1 MSPGRG
7 CNRTDRPSDGP
18 SARLRGGSGH
28 RVAMTDHRPD
38 LRVLVDQL
46 AGLAERRIA
55 LGPSTEAARA
65 RAIQL
70 RDHATGH
77 LRVRAVSLDAPLLV
91 LLLGPTG
98 AGKSSLFNALAG
110 RAASPTGVLR
120 PTTRTAIVLATPDD
134 LATLRDG
141 ALTGLD
147 RGQLETATDPGLS
160 AGLAL
165 VDAPDVDSIE
175 HANRELADRLVE
187 SADLCLFVTTATRY
201 ADRVPW
207 DVLGRVRERGLPIVV
222 VVNRLPP
229 DAADREVVIGDVRRL
244 FGDAGFAADLEV
256 VGIAEGALDRANDAL
271 GPAAVSPIQARI
283 TALRGDADARRRLAA
298 EALAGSLAGVGP
310 LVSRVADDVAHEQID
325 VAALR
330 RTVGTDHERALAA
343 LRGDLARGTFL
354 RDEALRHWQ
363 RYVGAD
369 DITRLFS
376 RGIGAVRGAIT
387 AIFRPSAAPIVEV
400 REATTDDLVTVI
412 RQHAAEAARRTAT
425 SWADEPRVAAAI
437 GDRPDLWGVS
447 TGFDERLRGR
457 LEAWI
462 GSIGED
468 IATTGEGKRKLAR
481 GASIG
486 VNALGVGV
494 MLATFIHTAGLTG
507 TEVGVAAATAF
518 LNQKLLGALFGEA
531 AMVELIQRARN
542 RLDAALEETF
552 ADERARFEALLPATD
567 ELEELAGEL
576 RAAADE
582 IRAIDPLAAGVRDG
596 GATITDGAA
605 GSSDPAAPARSSGP
619 RSPGDEPP
627 RAGGT
632 EPAGRAVG

>member
-1 MSPGRG
+1 MAPAE
-7 CNRTDRPSDGP
+7 CNRTDRWSAGPGVRPPPPARHDG
-18 SARLRGGSGH
+18 S
-28 RVAMTDHRPD
+28 MTEQRD
-38 LRVLVDQL
+38 LRALVDRL
-46 AGLAERRIA
+46 AGLAERR
-55 LGPSTEAARA
+55 LELVPSTEAARA

-77 LRVRAVSLDAPLLV
+77 LRVRAASLDAPLLV

-110 RAASPTGVLR
+110 RAASRTGVLR

-134 LATLRDG
+134 LATLRIG
-141 ALTGLD
+141 ALAGLGPD
-147 RGQLETATDPGLS
+147 RLETATDASLGG
-160 AGLAL
+160 GLAL

-187 SADLCLFVTTATRY
+187 AADLALFVTTATRY

-229 DAADREVVIGDVRRL
+229 DAADRDVVIGDVRRL
-244 FGDAGFAADLEV
+244 FADAGFASDLEV
-256 VGIAEGALDRANDAL
+256 VGIAEGAVDPANDAL
-271 GPAAVSPIQARI
+271 DRAAVEPIQRRI
-283 TALRGDADARRRLAA
+283 AGLRADAGARRRLAA

-310 LVSRVADDVAHEQID
+310 LVSRVADDVAHDEID

-330 RTVGTDHERALAA
+330 RSVARDHERALAA
-343 LRGDLARGTFL
+343 LRNDLARGTFL

-363 RYVGAD
+363 RFVGAD

-387 AIFRPSAAPIVEV
+387 AIFRPSAPPIVEV

-412 RQHAAEAARRTAT
+412 RQHAGEAARRTAT
-425 SWADEPRVAAAI
+425 GWADEPRVGEAI
-437 GDRPDLWGVS
+437 GDRPDLWAVS
-447 TGFDERLRGR
+447 AGFDERLRGR

-462 GSIGED
+462 ASIGED

-481 GASIG
+481 GASVG

-531 AMVELIQRARN
+531 AMVELIQRARA
-542 RLDAALEETF
+542 RLDAALDETF
-552 ADERARFEALLPATD
+552 EEERARFEALVPATD
-567 ELEELAGEL
+567 ELEALAADL
-576 RAAADE
+576 RGAAEDIRLVESSGIAPAAADTARE
-582 IRAIDPLAAGVRDG
+582 PLTEPAPDP
-596 GATITDGAA
+596 TTE
-605 GSSDPAAPARSSGP
+605 AAPGP
-619 RSPGDEPP
+619 T
-627 RAGGT
+627 T
-632 EPAGRAVG
+632 EPAGRASR